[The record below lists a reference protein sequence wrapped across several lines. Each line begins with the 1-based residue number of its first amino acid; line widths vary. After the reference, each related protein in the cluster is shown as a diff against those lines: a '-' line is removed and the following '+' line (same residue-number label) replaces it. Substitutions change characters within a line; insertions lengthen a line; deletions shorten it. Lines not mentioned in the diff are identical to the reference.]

1 MNKIRPLW
9 RVVVGVI
16 MLMFYIPS
24 SSTFFMGQGTFYGW
38 AFFTAL
44 ILTWIILSVFTPY
57 DDPVRGIYEHM
68 VETEASKPVAPSSD
82 VTTRLEDLERRMAAV
97 EAAVNTTPACGSDAL
112 EVLNKLA
119 EILKEK

>member
-16 MLMFYIPS
+16 MLLFYVPS
-24 SSTFFMGQGTFYGW
+24 SSTYFMGQGTFYGW

-44 ILTWIILSVFTPY
+44 FLTWIILSIFTPY

-68 VETEASKPVAPSSD
+68 VETEAAKPAEPSDDVAA
-82 VTTRLEDLERRMAAV
+82 RLEDLERRLTAV
-97 EAAVNTTPACGSDAL
+97 EAAVKSPATGSDAL

-119 EILKEK
+119 DILKDK